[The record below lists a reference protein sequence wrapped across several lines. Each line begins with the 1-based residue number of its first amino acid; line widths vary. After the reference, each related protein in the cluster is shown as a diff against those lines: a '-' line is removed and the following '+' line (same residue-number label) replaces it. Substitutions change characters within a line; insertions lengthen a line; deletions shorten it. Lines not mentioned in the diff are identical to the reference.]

1 MIAIRPFHEVDDPRL
16 DGLLDAAPD
25 PLWRSQGHRL
35 HGPDRDGATWRRT
48 VIAEDDGLVVG
59 AGTIAVNA
67 VHPTRYNAAVE
78 VAPDHRRRGIGAS
91 LLSALR
97 RLRSEPLP
105 LAGKVRERDIAAR
118 AFVTVSGGRPYQRC
132 SCPSCS
138 SNSTDRSCRTVA
150 PKIN

>member
-48 VIAEDDGLVVG
+48 VIVEDDGLVVG

-105 LAGKVRERDIAAR
+105 LAGKVGAGHRGPGVRH
-118 AFVTVSGGRPYQRC
+118 GLWRP
-132 SCPSCS
+132 P
-138 SNSTDRSCRTVA
+138 VPA
-150 PKIN
+150 VLVPELLVELH